1 MFHYFFFHLLSEEK
15 EEYDVTGK
23 KLYLQACEA
32 LGVVPVSALLRN
44 LQSAEV
50 DLRHHGIGP
59 KGAKAIAIAL
69 SVSCFPVSVCARAC
83 VCVCVRVCVCVCAC
97 ACACICFSVSVCDWG
112 ALRGYW
118 GAFRGYWGAF
128 RGYWGA
134 LPALLYSCFVWE
146 ISAL

>member
-1 MFHYFFFHLLSEEK
+1 MYQLPIVIHSSVGYCSHMYVRSLYIGDTMYVCIVWYVIVCYCMFYAFSFHLLSEEK

-32 LGVVPVSALLRN
+32 LGVVPVSAFLRN

-69 SVSCFPVSVCARAC
+69 SVSCLSVCVCLC
-83 VCVCVRVCVCVCAC
+83 VCVCVCVCVCQVHPH
-97 ACACICFSVSVCDWG
+97 IT
-112 ALRGYW
+112 
-118 GAFRGYWGAF
+118 
-128 RGYWGA
+128 
-134 LPALLYSCFVWE
+134 PN
-146 ISAL
+146 